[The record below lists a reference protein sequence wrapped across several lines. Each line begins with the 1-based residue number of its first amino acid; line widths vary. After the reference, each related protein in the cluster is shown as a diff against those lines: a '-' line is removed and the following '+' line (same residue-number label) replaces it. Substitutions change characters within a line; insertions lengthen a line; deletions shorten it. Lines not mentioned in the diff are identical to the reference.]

1 MFYGLGNDDFG
12 VAVSWNDVQ
21 IQETVSNRPVRT
33 SLLFF
38 VCDAEKRY
46 GGSEGLAMAHF
57 LPFVQKLNG
66 YFSVLELSQLL
77 LGPEVLFPSSKW
89 VAFHIPTQTILFG
102 EMIRNH
108 IP

>member
-1 MFYGLGNDDFG
+1 MFYGLGNDDLG

-66 YFSVLELSQLL
+66 YFFCF
-77 LGPEVLFPSSKW
+77 GT
-89 VAFHIPTQTILFG
+89 IPTVAWSRSIVPIIKMGGFPHPDSDYSV
-102 EMIRNH
+102 R
-108 IP
+108 